1 MLAGQGLTFGML
13 PHDLGWG
20 VAIHRAVEHTSLA
33 IDAILVVGLHH
44 ESRGHCRKRGV
55 GEEQI
60 SLVSDRFL
68 GALGTF

>member
-1 MLAGQGLTFGML
+1 ML

-20 VAIHRAVEHTSLA
+20 VAIHRTVEHTGFP

-44 ESRGHCRKRGV
+44 KSRGHCRKRGV

-60 SLVSDRFL
+60 NLVSDRFP